1 MISIITPAYNA
12 ARLIGETIASVQA
25 QTWPHWEMI
34 VVDDGSTD
42 GTADAVGELAAG
54 DDRIKC
60 IRQENGR
67 QGKARNTALRHAR
80 FPYVAFLDADDL
92 WHPEKLEKQMA
103 VLQSTGA
110 DLVHSQGWVFQG
122 NMDNRVRKITCEPG
136 FAEPGTMLRKALN
149 GYCVHTLSVV
159 VRREWIDRVGGF
171 DEDLRLQNA
180 EDYQLFLKLADAG
193 ARFYGMQD
201 ELILYRMHEGQVT
214 AADSNATLQALW
226 ALYLADLKNISEENR
241 LRLVT
246 NRLNRYL
253 LHNLAEHSR
262 QRMGEILRFY
272 RHPLQQY
279 GKWLLLKLLAS
290 AGKKALQKAGYRIL
304 DLRLLDEAAEA
315 LPVTFNPS
323 A

>member
-12 ARLIGETIASVQA
+12 ARFIGETIASVKA

-42 GTADAVGELAAG
+42 GTADVVGKLAAG

-80 FPYVAFLDADDL
+80 FSYIAFLDADDL

-103 VLQSTGA
+103 VMESTGA
-110 DLVHSQGWVFQG
+110 DLVHSQGWTFQG
-122 NMDNRVRKITCEPG
+122 NPGNRVRKISCVQG
-136 FAEPGTMLRKALN
+136 FAEPGVMLRKALN
-149 GYCVHTLSVV
+149 GYCVHTLSVM
-159 VRREWIDRVGGF
+159 VRRECIDRVGGF

-180 EDYQLFLKLADAG
+180 EDYQLFLKMADAG

-201 ELILYRMHEGQVT
+201 ELILYRMHEGQMT
-214 AADSNATLQALW
+214 ATDSNATMQALW
-226 ALYLADLKNISEENR
+226 ALYLANLKNISEENR
-241 LRLVT
+241 LQLIT

-253 LHNLAEHSR
+253 LHNLSEHS
-262 QRMGEILRFY
+262 QQKLGEILHFY
-272 RHPLQQY
+272 LDPLKQY
-279 GKWLLLKLLAS
+279 GKYLLLKLLAS
-290 AGKKALQKAGYRIL
+290 AGKKTIHKAGYSLL
-304 DLRLLDEAAEA
+304 DLRLIDESSDTF
-315 LPVTFNPS
+315 PVTFNPT